1 MLEKNLDL
9 KEIFDLAVKN
19 HKAKQ
24 FEVAEKFYNK
34 ILKTKPNDVKTIF
47 FLGVL
52 FTEKN
57 NFETAIKLFQKT
69 IKLQPKHDLAYNYLG
84 MIYAESQNIVSA
96 MMCLKSAITINPKLV
111 EARNNLCM
119 LLRSVTH
126 TNLKEKDHKDFKD
139 LFLILYKRNDV
150 EHNDIFRN
158 AKNILFNEKNYD
170 KILKKTFNI
179 SMLKDVNIKN
189 LLKEDLFLLM
199 MQKSLISDADLEKI
213 LIQIRKEILSARSS
227 NKINDINNNFD
238 FIISLAEQCFLNE
251 YVYVETQDELGKIK
265 ILQKNLDNKEKI
277 NELDVAIFGCYRS
290 LNTLKKLK
298 EKLINY
304 KSKNI
309 LFNDLI
315 TSQIIEPDKEQK
327 LKMTI
332 KCNNNI
338 INKVSKKVRNQ
349 YEEYPYPRWKYLYT
363 NVRRS
368 FLLRLQNQIKP
379 NKIDLKF
386 SDKFNKPDVLIAGC
400 GTGRHLFI
408 ADSYL
413 GANILG
419 IDLSLSS
426 LAYAKRKTEEI
437 GLKNIKFLQADI
449 LNLKN
454 LKKNFDI
461 IESIGVL
468 HHMESPLKG
477 LEILLGLL
485 KPGGFLKL
493 GLYSKIARQHIIHAR
508 KFSVQKNFKGNIED
522 IRKYRNEIFN
532 KTNDDLLKKVSTGRD
547 FYTTSSVRDL
557 IFNEQEHCFSIPEIS
572 KILLKFKLE
581 FLGFTDSFI
590 KNKYAKIYSDDK
602 KNILLENWNNFEKDN
617 PDTFFS
623 LYNFWVKKII

>member
-1 MLEKNLDL
+1 MSEKNLDL

-19 HKAKQ
+19 HKEKQ
-24 FEVAEKFYNK
+24 FEVAEKLYNK
-34 ILKTKPNDVKTIF
+34 ILVTKPNDVKTIF

-84 MIYAESQNIVSA
+84 MIYIELQNIISA
-96 MMCLKSAITINPKLV
+96 MLCLKSAITINPNLV
-111 EARNNLCM
+111 EARNSLCT
-119 LLRSVTH
+119 LLRSLTH
-126 TNLKEKDHKDFKD
+126 TSLQEKDHKDFKD

-158 AKNILFNEKNYD
+158 AKNILFREKNYI
-170 KILKKTFNI
+170 KILKKASNMA
-179 SMLKDVNIKN
+179 MLQDINIKN

-199 MQKSLISDADLEKI
+199 MQKSLISDSDLEKI
-213 LIQIRKEILSARSS
+213 LIQIRKEILFARSR
-227 NKINDINNNFD
+227 NKINDLNSNFD

-251 YVYVETQDELGKIK
+251 YVYTETQDESEKIK
-265 ILQKNLDNKEKI
+265 ILQKNLDNNREI

-298 EKLINY
+298 KKLINY

-309 LFNDLI
+309 LFNDLL
-315 TSQIIEPDKEQK
+315 TFQIIEPDKEQK

-332 KCNNNI
+332 KCNNDV
-338 INKVSKKVRNQ
+338 INKVSKKVRDQ
-349 YEEYPYPRWKYLYT
+349 YEEYPYPRWRYLYT

-379 NKIDLKF
+379 NKINLKF
-386 SDKFNKPDVLIAGC
+386 SDKFNRPDVLIAGC

-408 ADSYL
+408 ADTYL
-413 GANILG
+413 DANILG
-419 IDLSLSS
+419 IDLSVSS
-426 LAYAKRKTEEI
+426 LAYAKRKTEEM

-477 LEILLGLL
+477 LEILLDLL
-485 KPGGFLKL
+485 KPGGYLKL
-493 GLYSKIARQHIIHAR
+493 GLYSKIARRHITYAR
-508 KFSVQKNFKGNIED
+508 KFAEERNFKSNID
-522 IRKYRNEIFN
+522 GIRKCRNEIFN
-532 KTNDDLLKKVSTGRD
+532 KTNDTMLKKVSSGRD
-547 FYTTSSVRDL
+547 FYTTSSVKDL

-572 KILLKFKLE
+572 KILLKFKLQ

-590 KNKYAKIYSDDK
+590 KNKYAKIYADDK
-602 KNILLENWNNFEKDN
+602 KNILLENWNNFEKNN
-617 PDTFFS
+617 PDTFNS
-623 LYNFWVKKII
+623 MYNFWVKKIV